1 MAHFAEIDENNT
13 VIKVVVVADADTAD
27 EDGTEVESIGVAF
40 LQSMFGA
47 DTAWVQTSWNGRI
60 RNRFTGPGATWDAS
74 RDAFI
79 DPQPFP
85 SWVLDEATTEWHP
98 PTPRPDE
105 TRTGE
110 HEGVEFEY
118 PVLFQWDEDTTS
130 WVEVD

>member
-1 MAHFAEIDENNT
+1 MAHFAEVDENNT
-13 VIKVVVVADADTAD
+13 VIKVVVGADADTAD
-27 EDGTEVESIGVAF
+27 EDGTEVEAIGVAF

-47 DTAWVQTSWNGRI
+47 DTAWVQTSWSGRI
-60 RNRFTGPGATWDAS
+60 RTRFTGPGATWDPS

-110 HEGVEFEY
+110 HEGEEFEY
-118 PVLFQWDEDTTS
+118 PVPFQWDEDTVS
-130 WVEVD
+130 WVEED